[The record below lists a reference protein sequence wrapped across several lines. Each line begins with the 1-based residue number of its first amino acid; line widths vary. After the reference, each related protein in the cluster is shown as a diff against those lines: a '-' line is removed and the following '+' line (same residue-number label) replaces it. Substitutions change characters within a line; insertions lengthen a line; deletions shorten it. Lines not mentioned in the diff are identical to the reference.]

1 MLFVIIFC
9 LLFVFCDVVKS
20 ENIQYL
26 QMYEKQDFAIGQWKG
41 RVKMPGQKIYCLN
54 LNSQYLNE
62 YMVRY
67 YKISMSLAELP
78 SIHFILE
85 YINKE
90 NKNVFDLSISL
101 FNSDIEAQD
110 NLLGNISKS
119 SIVPD
124 KIKVL
129 HFKSSLN
136 IHGMVDI
143 KNISRSDEKIYG
155 DHTVIYGSYNHI
167 AFTKNNAYI
176 VMHVIESSDE
186 SNNVR
191 LVDMLANDI
200 EKIITSQLSSI
211 DNRDKNVKLKI
222 KFKNDKLENSNANLN
237 IKSTKMNNEVSK
249 WNDNRSQ
256 HKEGKDEELERKLKS
271 MPKAEAQEYCLGK
284 ALELAETPK
293 DHEEELALY
302 LRGIPVPEET
312 QVSKLLHRIC
322 DNSQDVELLD
332 AVARIQGKWLSREA
346 EQREIMLADLTA
358 LLESDNGRLRAM
370 AVQALGRSSSLDALP
385 TLLKILE
392 KDGYNHDEVLSA
404 ILKLLGS
411 KANRKA
417 LSEEQI
423 KSIKIAARQYLKAL
437 ENLREATIL
446 DNQTDE

>member
-20 ENIQYL
+20 ENIQYV
-26 QMYEKQDFAIGQWKG
+26 QMYEKQDLAIDQWKG

-62 YMVRY
+62 YVVRY

-124 KIKVL
+124 KIKVS

-143 KNISRSDEKIYG
+143 KNISRNNEKIYG

-186 SNNVR
+186 SNNER
-191 LVDMLANDI
+191 LIDMLANNI

-222 KFKNDKLENSNANLN
+222 KFKNDKLENRNANLN
-237 IKSTKMNNEVSK
+237 TKSTKMNNEVSK

-271 MPKAEAQEYCLGK
+271 MPKAEAQEYCLDK

-293 DHEEELALY
+293 GHEEELALY
-302 LRGIPVPEET
+302 LRGLPFPEET

-332 AVARIQGKWLSREA
+332 TVARIQGKWLSREA

-358 LLESDNGRLRAM
+358 LLESNDGRLRAM

-385 TLLKILE
+385 PLLEMLE
-392 KDGYNHDEVLSA
+392 KDGYNRDEVLSA
-404 ILKLLGS
+404 ILKLLGE
-411 KANRKA
+411 KANVKA
-417 LSEEQI
+417 LSEERI
-423 KSIKIAARQYLKAL
+423 ESIRNAARQYRKAL
-437 ENLREATIL
+437 KTLREAAAL
-446 DNQTDE
+446 DEQSGE